1 MVDKLSG
8 TGAAPARVTEST
20 RDLDELPVLL
30 GKLGDEVM
38 QLVDTKL
45 NLLKVEV
52 KEEADQYVRDG
63 ALIGTGG
70 IVASVGFLLFNVAVA
85 LLVSLLFPFSQT
97 VNFALGFVV
106 TGLVYMIVGAI
117 VVVTMKNR
125 LGQRA
130 LVPKTSVEELRKDK
144 QWLKN
149 DI

>member
-8 TGAAPARVTEST
+8 TGAAPARVTENT
-20 RDLDELPVLL
+20 RDLEDLPVLL
-30 GKLGDEVM
+30 GRLGDEVM

-52 KEEADQYVRDG
+52 KEEADQYVRDS

-70 IVASVGFLLFNVAVA
+70 IVAAVGFVLFNVAVA

-97 VNFALGFVV
+97 VNFALGFVA
-106 TGLVYMIVGAI
+106 TGLVYMIIGAI

-125 LGQRA
+125 LGKRA

-149 DI
+149 D

>member
-8 TGAAPARVTEST
+8 TGAAPARATESSG
-20 RDLDELPVLL
+20 DLENLPVLL
-30 GKLGDEVM
+30 GRLGDEVM
-38 QLVDTKL
+38 QLMDTKL

-63 ALIGTGG
+63 AMIGTGT
-70 IVASVGFLLFNVAVA
+70 IVAAVGFALFNVAVA
-85 LLVSLLFPFSQT
+85 LLVSLLFPFSQP

-106 TGLVYMIVGAI
+106 TGLVYMIIGGI

-125 LGQRA
+125 LSNRA

>member
-8 TGAAPARVTEST
+8 TGAAPARAIEGT
-20 RDLDELPVLL
+20 RDLQELPVLF

-38 QLVDTKL
+38 QLMDTKL

-52 KEEADQYVRDG
+52 KEEANQYVRDG
-63 ALIGTGG
+63 ALVGTGG
-70 IVASVGFLLFNVAVA
+70 IVATVGFALFNVAVA
-85 LLVSLLFPFSQT
+85 LLVSTLFPFSQT

-106 TGLVYMIVGAI
+106 TGLVYMIIGAI
-117 VVVTMKNR
+117 VLVTMKNR
-125 LGQRA
+125 LGKRA